1 MYCKTITYTDYDG
14 NKHTEDY
21 YFNISKAE
29 LLEMEM
35 ERDGGMIEYL
45 NTIVEAENPKE
56 VINVFK
62 EFIRRSIGK
71 KSVDGKRFMKN
82 QEITD
87 NFMASEAYSELF
99 MELITNAE
107 ESANFINRIIPQ
119 DLAAEA
125 ATKMAKD
132 SEVQT
137 PPPVQT
143 IPTALTVTPN
153 FQPPMQ
159 APMPGMMSNPQP
171 DA

>member
-1 MYCKTITYTDYDG
+1 MYCKTITFTDYDG

-21 YFNISKAE
+21 YFNLSKAE

-35 ERDGGMIEYL
+35 ERDGGMVEYL

-62 EFIRRSIGK
+62 ELIRRSIGK
-71 KSVDGKRFMKN
+71 KSSDGKRFMKN

-107 ESANFINRIIPQ
+107 ESANFVNRIMPQ

-125 ATKMAKD
+125 AAKMAKD
-132 SEVQT
+132 TVTQA

-143 IPTALTVTPN
+143 IPTAPTVTPN

-171 DA
+171 NA